1 MKARKITA
9 VLLLMLSALC
19 LILAILLGIGF
30 AVHYAEYSDNSD
42 PEGMTKLVNSL
53 TLTLEILSTS
63 LLLSLGTLFSWLG
76 YKFTDIEKLKNA
88 LKITVVICM
97 ILFGISVLGLIYFLY
112 I

>member
-1 MKARKITA
+1 MNARKITA

-30 AVHYAEYSDNSD
+30 AVHYAEYCNASYA
-42 PEGMTKLVNSL
+42 EGMTKLVNSL

-76 YKFTDIEKLKNA
+76 YKFTNTEKFKKT